1 MLTFLAH
8 ALIVLAAW
16 TVTIKYLF
24 PIAFALAEGVPLA
37 TYVYW
42 DLWPVAHV
50 WMAWALLVRPHPRY
64 TFALAVGM
72 SVVEIV
78 IVVTKF
84 ALFFADG
91 PEWTIWQ
98 TNWFINKIFVLACFG
113 LLLPAAI
120 AARRAGAFAEPAA
133 RGGHPPR
140 SAARLATGDETV
152 GRAPGESSGR

>member
-64 TFALAVGM
+64 TFALAVGRKDLAEEETDK
-72 SVVEIV
+72 VVKI
-78 IVVTKF
+78 
-84 ALFFADG
+84 G
-91 PEWTIWQ
+91 PAEPQ
-98 TNWFINKIFVLACFG
+98 AVAEA
-113 LLLPAAI
+113 PVAAAI
-120 AARRAGAFAEPAA
+120 
-133 RGGHPPR
+133 
-140 SAARLATGDETV
+140 
-152 GRAPGESSGR
+152 